1 MRTAVEQAWK
11 NDALMKALRAEAK
24 EKVANVDAN
33 NSLASLDLGHKT
45 FENLTRDQTIE
56 GAPPA
61 VLAQAFQL
69 EIKGA
74 SAVDGDLAVYLV
86 QVLDIQ
92 EADTTTEQ
100 AISLHAQIT
109 SQLTS
114 SLSQDLIES
123 YLSGIQK
130 RAEIAINQQAI
141 NAVHANFQ

>member
-1 MRTAVEQAWK
+1 M
-11 NDALMKALRAEAK
+11 
-24 EKVANVDAN
+24 
-33 NSLASLDLGHKT
+33 
-45 FENLTRDQTIE
+45 
-56 GAPPA
+56 
-61 VLAQAFQL
+61 

-130 RAEIAINQQAI
+130 RAEIAFNQQAI